1 MMEGTETKNDVG
13 PRLKIQMR
21 GQKLRVRGS
30 SEFGEAPRSGKLR
43 VRGSSEFLGS
53 SAFGEAPS
61 FWEAPRS
68 GKLRV
73 RGSSEFGEAPRFFGG
88 QEVIPRVSVMNAVSR
103 LISSS
108 WMERNRIPAAART
121 AGISE

>member
-21 GQKLRVRGS
+21 GQKLRVRGN

-43 VRGSSEFLGS
+43 VRGSST
-53 SAFGEAPS
+53 
-61 FWEAPRS
+61 
-68 GKLRV
+68 
-73 RGSSEFGEAPRFFGG
+73 FGEAPRFFGG